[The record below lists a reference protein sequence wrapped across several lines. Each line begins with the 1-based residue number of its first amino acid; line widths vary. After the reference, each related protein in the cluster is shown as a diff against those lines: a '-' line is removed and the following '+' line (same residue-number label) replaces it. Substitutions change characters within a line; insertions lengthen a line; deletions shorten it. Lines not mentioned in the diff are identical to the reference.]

1 VSNIAKK
8 KLLSFIFKKA
18 LPFVGLAIFVYLI
31 VAIGIGKVASTFLL
45 ISPIYVII
53 VAILTLPRMFIRNVA
68 WQSILKQ
75 QKMNLSFSSSLKILL
90 IGYFYATLT
99 PGYIGHL
106 MRIPYLKEKLN
117 EPFGKLFVNTF
128 IEVIV
133 RTISIYGLILL
144 GSLMIISYEPIIFYV
159 SLLFIIVI
167 LAIYWFFTKENRGK
181 RFFFII
187 VRCMVPKRHTSTAT
201 WVVNSFYKDFP
212 KIKTLFYPF
221 VLGVLTWIIIFSQ
234 IYIIALSLG
243 INVPYHLFLVVY
255 PIANVISFIPI
266 TSSGFGTREAAV
278 VFLLGLLNVPSEKA
292 LVLSL
297 VGFIITDFLTG
308 LYGFTL
314 ALSEM
319 RNKKIKNARDELKK
333 LVY

>member
-1 VSNIAKK
+1 
-8 KLLSFIFKKA
+8 
-18 LPFVGLAIFVYLI
+18 
-31 VAIGIGKVASTFLL
+31 
-45 ISPIYVII
+45 
-53 VAILTLPRMFIRNVA
+53 
-68 WQSILKQ
+68 
-75 QKMNLSFSSSLKILL
+75 
-90 IGYFYATLT
+90 
-99 PGYIGHL
+99 

-212 KIKTLFYPF
+212 KIKTLFLSFCIGCINLDYNIFTDLHNSVISWHKRSLSF
-221 VLGVLTWIIIFSQ
+221 VLSC
-234 IYIIALSLG
+234 LS
-243 INVPYHLFLVVY
+243 YCKCH
-255 PIANVISFIPI
+255 
-266 TSSGFGTREAAV
+266 
-278 VFLLGLLNVPSEKA
+278 
-292 LVLSL
+292 
-297 VGFIITDFLTG
+297 
-308 LYGFTL
+308 
-314 ALSEM
+314 
-319 RNKKIKNARDELKK
+319 
-333 LVY
+333 